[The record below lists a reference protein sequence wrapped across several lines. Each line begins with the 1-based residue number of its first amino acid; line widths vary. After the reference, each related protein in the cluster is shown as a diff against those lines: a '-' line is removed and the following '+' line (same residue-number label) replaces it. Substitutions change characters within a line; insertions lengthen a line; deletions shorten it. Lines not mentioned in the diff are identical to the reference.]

1 MRKSFSDEQSK
12 PTWQSFEQQQQQAEF
27 EKPYYAPST
36 LDPSLLG
43 RSSYD
48 PAGTFRQPS
57 WSVPQFQVLPS
68 WGWQSATDQMSKALP
83 SILNDAKE
91 YQGLKTTGLAN
102 QIGQNYLNDV
112 LKGGQAKVSYAN
124 GALQIDPY
132 AQSASK
138 ALYDTGNVRTNQGAN
153 PGTQSQPLPGTPQS
167 TPPAPGSLPQTGGQ
181 QIGNAVQTGDV
192 VAHGGGASATNAT
205 GGNDS
210 YASSAAATAN
220 PDTYA
225 NSPLLNSKAYDAG
238 AVQQEIKNNPG
249 TSPAASSGPSSGNRS
264 TDTPPVVDTSSPT
277 PLDDPSTNRS
287 HFTANE
293 VLDWHNK
300 YINTD
305 GVSARQEFDPQSG
318 LPTNRNIVTMKDGSQ
333 QPISSAYILAHKNQ
347 NPGTSDDWETPP
359 AANPNPV
366 LGTDPARVAQAAA
379 LQSSAGAAGAFNAVA
394 QQAIPNQT
402 RTAPV
407 MGPPSKPV
415 VPDQNGATNPLL
427 AALNPAPLPQAPG
440 TTPVTQGGINPD
452 AGQPVMPSVAGM
464 AAAQSGLADGVTDAN
479 QNAGQAPADWAS
491 SPQATTAAINQ
502 VGSDPEA
509 SSAKKSGT
517 RTDAGPAATPNPM
530 AAPVNQAKPAP
541 TPMPI
546 TAAGPSDAKS
556 WSQWTGSDNPQDFG
570 KMAFNPNNQV
580 ATGTLK
586 DGQNGNIADW
596 YDVKGQDGNVHR
608 YYVDPA
614 RDGGR
619 RSFASAYIRSG
630 VVGAST
636 LPNGSPDP
644 NAVGFSEDRDYFDGT
659 HQSYNNKPLE
669 AELNQAAQLTGK
681 WGTNPP
687 GTHFMT
693 NPSAVQEASYRA
705 ALQKENTTPM
715 PEDAQKNIDNIW
727 DIMQK
732 GNTQKQLLAS
742 MGNKPHDWV
751 AQGLS
756 DWAANNGQ
764 RVPDVVAGLV
774 KGASGID
781 LQHPDPQLTQL
792 YQNHDNL
799 ASAVRALTAS
809 KSKST
814 PAMNEQMNQLIGDP
828 KRNDY
833 AAQLNNFLDNNVYT
847 AAGRAVDI
855 ALANRQIIPQD
866 FFDAQQHIH
875 FGDTAPGMTKSN
887 PIRINTPADDAK
899 VAPGMW
905 RYSATSRDQNPYQKG
920 GVPKAQLY
928 NPSTKPNP

>member
-1 MRKSFSDEQSK
+1 MATYEQ
-12 PTWQSFEQQQQQAEF
+12 
-27 EKPYYAPST
+27 PYHAPST

-43 RSSYD
+43 TNAYN

-57 WSVPQFQVLPS
+57 WTVQQFQPLPS

-83 SILNDAKE
+83 SIMNDAKE
-91 YQGLKTTGLAN
+91 YQGLQTTGLAN
-102 QIGQNYLNDV
+102 KIGQNYLNDV

-124 GALQIDPY
+124 GQLQIDPY
-132 AQSASK
+132 AQTASK
-138 ALYDTGNVRTNQGAN
+138 AVFDTGNVRTNQGAN
-153 PGTQSQPLPGTPQS
+153 PGSQTQPLPGN
-167 TPPAPGSLPQTGGQ
+167 PPAPGSLPQTGGQ

-192 VAHGGGASATNAT
+192 VAHGGGASATPDV

-210 YASSAAATAN
+210 YASSAAAN

-225 NSPLLNSKAYDAG
+225 NSPLLNSKAYDSG
-238 AVQQEIKNNPG
+238 AVQQEINNNPG
-249 TSPAASSGPSSGNRS
+249 SAPSASSGPSSGNKS
-264 TDTPPVVDTSSPT
+264 TDAPPVVDTSSPT
-277 PLDDPSTNRS
+277 PLDDPATNRS

-366 LGTDPARVAQAAA
+366 LGTDPAKVAQAAA

-440 TTPVTQGGINPD
+440 TPPVAATQSGINPD
-452 AGQPVMPSVAGM
+452 AAPAQPVMPSVAGM
-464 AAAQSGLADGVTDAN
+464 AAAQSGLASATPPDAS
-479 QNAGQAPADWAS
+479 QGQAPADWAS

-502 VGSDPEA
+502 VGSDAEA
-509 SSAKKSGT
+509 SNAKKAGV
-517 RTDAGPAATPNPM
+517 RTDTGPASAPNPM
-530 AAPVNQAKPAP
+530 AAPSPSSQANPAP

-546 TAAGPSDAKS
+546 THAGPSDTKS

-570 KMAFNPNNQV
+570 KYAFNPQFQV
-580 ATGTLK
+580 ANGTLK

-596 YDVKGQDGNVHR
+596 YDVKGGDGNVHR

-630 VVGAST
+630 VVGAQT

-659 HQSYNNKPLE
+659 HQSYSNKPLE
-669 AELNQAAQLTGK
+669 NEMNQAAALTTK

-687 GTHFMT
+687 NTHFMT
-693 NPSAVQEASYRA
+693 NPSAVQEASYRS
-705 ALQKENTTPM
+705 ALQKENSVPM
-715 PEDAQKNIDNIW
+715 PEGASDNINNIW
-727 DIMQK
+727 HIMQL
-732 GNTQKQLLAS
+732 GNTQKQLIAS
-742 MGNKPHDWV
+742 MGNKLHDGL
-751 AQGLS
+751 AQGVS
-756 DWAANNGQ
+756 DWADTNGQ
-764 RVPDVVAGLV
+764 RVPDLIAGPIKSVTGLD
-774 KGASGID
+774 I
-781 LQHPDPQLTQL
+781 QHPDSQL
-792 YQNHDNL
+792 YQLQQNHDNIV
-799 ASAVRALTAS
+799 AAVRALTAS

-814 PAMNEQMNQLIGDP
+814 EAANASMDNLIGDP
-828 KRNDY
+828 KKQSY
-833 AAQLNNFLDNNVYT
+833 PAQLNNFLNTNVYP

-866 FFDAQQHIH
+866 FFEAQQHIH
-875 FGDTAPGMTKSN
+875 FGDNAPGMTKNN
-887 PIRINTPADDAK
+887 PIRVNNPAEDAK
-899 VAPGMW
+899 VAPGLW
-905 RYSATSRDQNPYQKG
+905 RVSATSRDQNPYQKG

-928 NPSTKPNP
+928 NPGTN